1 MTENERRLHRSA
13 ELAKLMI
20 DRSLAAVVGNEKGL
34 AVDFSA
40 DLAHHL
46 ERAIEAAH
54 DIRKERIQMQMIR
67 AVGETMQKP
76 ESD

>member
-20 DRSLAAVVGNEKGL
+20 DRSLAAYIDGDSKL
-34 AVDFSA
+34 AADFAADVD
-40 DLAHHL
+40 HHL
-46 ERAIEAAH
+46 DRAAKVAS
-54 DIRKERIQMQMIR
+54 DIRKER
-67 AVGETMQKP
+67 AQKP